1 MSQKEIDRF
10 VMWLGLGLG
19 IGGIYGVVWCV
30 GMAMGVR

>member
-10 VMWLGLGLG
+10 VMWLGLW